1 MLSKNLSQKKKH
13 YQRDNTLLSFVLY
26 FVKYNKLNHK
36 KGQLIMVDI
45 KNAYTALLE
54 RLETENVIEVK
65 QELCEH
71 AQKLGLEDT
80 LVIDEL
86 RADDSL
92 TLEEIIDILEVE
104 TEDNP
109 ILRRLLLV
117 LKANLRKRKLKAN
130 PAANDKAIDKE
141 LASLAFVE

>member
-1 MLSKNLSQKKKH
+1 
-13 YQRDNTLLSFVLY
+13 
-26 FVKYNKLNHK
+26 
-36 KGQLIMVDI
+36 MVDV

-54 RLETENVIEVK
+54 RIESESVIEVK

-71 AQKLGLEDT
+71 AQNLGLEDT
-80 LVIDEL
+80 FVIDEL
-86 RADDSL
+86 RADDTL

-109 ILRRLLLV
+109 KLRRLVLA
-117 LKANLRKRKLKAN
+117 LKANLKKRKLKAN
-130 PAANDKAIDKE
+130 PAVNDKAIDKE